1 MSNGESF
8 ISHIEFLKSQIN
20 NRLRKTVSSNEP
32 KYLYEPIKYIIRN
45 SGKRLR
51 PILVFLSGQLCK
63 TDPDDLMKAAIAV
76 ELMHNFTLVHDDIM
90 DNDSIR
96 HGKIATHEKWDISSA
111 ILSGDAIFTISQLML
126 KDLPRKAHI
135 RFNEVAL
142 SVCEGQALDKEFEND
157 QSITLD
163 KYIYMISQKTGAL
176 LGLCAEFGPLL
187 AKKNPSEINE
197 FFLFGSNLGLAFQIQ
212 DDYLEIF
219 GNSKM
224 MGKSLGSDL
233 DSGKQTAMTILARE
247 KNSKDWNRLIRNG
260 ADLNSFKNFFIDN
273 DVEKDIKRLINKYIS
288 ETNSS
293 ISSYN
298 LKERFQLE
306 EFSRLILNRRY

>member
-1 MSNGESF
+1 MSNSESF
-8 ISHIEFLKSQIN
+8 LSHIKFLKSEIN

-32 KYLYEPIKYIIRN
+32 KYLYEPIKYIINN

-63 TDPDDLMKAAIAV
+63 ADPDDLTKAAIAV

-96 HGKIATHEKWDISSA
+96 HGKTATHKKWDTSSA
-111 ILSGDAIFTISQLML
+111 ILSGDAIFTLSQLML
-126 KDLPRKAHI
+126 KDLPRKAYS

-163 KYIYMISQKTGAL
+163 KYIHMISQKTGAL
-176 LGLCAEFGPLL
+176 LGLCAELGPLL
-187 AKKNPSEINE
+187 ANKNPSEVQE

-219 GNSKM
+219 GSSKI
-224 MGKSLGSDL
+224 MGKSLGSDIN
-233 DSGKQTAMTILARE
+233 SGKQTAMTILARE
-247 KNSKDWNRLIRNG
+247 KNFKDWNKLIMDDS
-260 ADLNSFKNFFIDN
+260 DLDSFKNFFIDN
-273 DVEKDIKRLINKYIS
+273 DIEKDIKRLIKKYINN
-288 ETNSS
+288 TNSS
-293 ISSYN
+293 ISSYEPR
-298 LKERFQLE
+298 ERTQLA
-306 EFSRLILNRRY
+306 EFSSLILNRRY